1 MAKATHTTSVYEL
14 QSRQTGSTV
23 FVTERALFRV
33 QKIGR
38 QNGAT
43 SRDYRQG
50 RQLLRTLQWHV
61 HAMHADG
68 RSVQRHRTSP
78 QHSKHKRLT
87 HQALCS
93 IVWILPMDVGRYAIA
108 KSSA

>member
-38 QNGAT
+38 QIFRTALRPEITDKAGNSYERFNGTFMRCMQTGEVFNVIEQAPSIRNT
-43 SRDYRQG
+43 S
-50 RQLLRTLQWHV
+50 
-61 HAMHADG
+61 A
-68 RSVQRHRTSP
+68 
-78 QHSKHKRLT
+78 
-87 HQALCS
+87 
-93 IVWILPMDVGRYAIA
+93 
-108 KSSA
+108 